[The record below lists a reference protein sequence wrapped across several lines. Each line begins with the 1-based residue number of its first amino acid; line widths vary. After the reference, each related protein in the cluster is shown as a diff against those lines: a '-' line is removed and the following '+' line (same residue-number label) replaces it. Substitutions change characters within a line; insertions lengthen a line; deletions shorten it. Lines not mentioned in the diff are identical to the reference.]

1 VFCDAAK
8 ALGLLS
14 GPVLIVVP
22 KSTVPNWTH
31 ELKTWCPTLDCV
43 TYTGGA
49 AAREA
54 LRKVDF
60 PGSASSVRYSAYS
73 VPMNKQSDVSGANE
87 NKQSERNVK
96 QSNLRTEKP
105 SVPVSVAE
113 PRKKGTPFAPCRKFC
128 DEVAVPK
135 LEAAGVLPDAMKKA
149 CEQECNKMT
158 SAQKAEWTRGDRPGA
173 GTRDVPVGNQSA
185 RRAQPPAQSSG
196 MGAQSSLNAAKPSP
210 VTTGTVSNSNW
221 RLSGGGSFTDVV
233 LTNYEIAMSDTS
245 VFKSVRWGAIIV
257 DEGHRLKNQ
266 NSRLTRTLLSF
277 NCPWRCLLTGT
288 PLQNNLVRI
297 GVFPNPNSI
306 VFPKSRH
313 TVCRLSRVIT
323 HTRGPKD

>member
-1 VFCDAAK
+1 
-8 ALGLLS
+8 
-14 GPVLIVVP
+14 
-22 KSTVPNWTH
+22 
-31 ELKTWCPTLDCV
+31 
-43 TYTGGA
+43 
-49 AAREA
+49 
-54 LRKVDF
+54 
-60 PGSASSVRYSAYS
+60 
-73 VPMNKQSDVSGANE
+73 
-87 NKQSERNVK
+87 
-96 QSNLRTEKP
+96 
-105 SVPVSVAE
+105 
-113 PRKKGTPFAPCRKFC
+113 
-128 DEVAVPK
+128 
-135 LEAAGVLPDAMKKA
+135 
-149 CEQECNKMT
+149 MT